1 MLFYFHFFLNKE
13 QGGHDRIALV
23 FALVMQTF
31 PGGSDSKATAYNAG
45 ALGSIPRLGR
55 SPGEEEMAT
64 HSNILA

>member
-1 MLFYFHFFLNKE
+1 MTEF
-13 QGGHDRIALV
+13 ALV

-31 PGGSDSKATAYNAG
+31 PGGSDSKASAYNAG

-64 HSNILA
+64 HSNALD